1 MSATVATPLSEIDT
15 LRLLFGT
22 ENTHANSEHDAHDI
36 TLTVMNT
43 LMPRNSDG
51 EYKCDEESKEKAKLL
66 LKVKNWLDADKL
78 SGVKVDPDKL
88 VGAACGSKVKAQP
101 DDVHYC
107 FTDFI
112 ISLATWYREIDCP
125 TAQGPVSEHN
135 RQTIIAVIDD
145 LDDIYDR
152 IMDVHNA
159 QKHLDQTN
167 INNTRESLRAKADQ
181 LAANRMLETRTSAL
195 TQARHALDRA
205 RKRGAAPS
213 ASSASVSS
221 VPAAWKASAAREADA
236 AKAPGADAAE
246 EAVHAAM
253 DAARAAVHAVQAAD
267 VDVQAADVD
276 VRAADMNARA
286 AERNARDAEN
296 AARVADE
303 VAEQQLHDANEPFP
317 DAIRD
322 YIVKNTTHILSV
334 ATEQDKKKRDDSIR
348 KLLKQQIKIDVS
360 GARYTTLTNQTAF
373 DFAKKLHRVSSDY
386 DSLKEKFMVLKLN
399 SNEYNGLSY
408 NTDWGRATDEEIKNI
423 SSPSGGTRQNYRINI
438 AKKDGAPFIAECLKG
453 LVDTGANVFYT
464 DATGTPRI
472 VCNCSPDMLYNLFMA
487 VYNGQYSGA
496 ECKPTHLNMYG
507 SDAKTP
513 KNLVVL
519 CNQTEYK
526 RDVEQKIIDPPDLTQ
541 TQSANALSTD
551 FNANVV
557 IFYKVEVNY
566 GVRKT
571 VYKSCNDLFNL
582 TSYMQD
588 VFVAT
593 QNMNKK
599 VTQQFKAAAANC
611 ANLFADEPPQR
622 YLDNVSGQYY
632 VMEPTTGRSNIN
644 DVKCHGTGIDDK
656 KQCSAFI
663 HCIFSGNSN
672 NLTTCLQGL
681 VNAGFDGSSVAYKD
695 FRYVPKEMA
704 LAFFKTFDIKLIHVP
719 HAQGYQQPI
728 EYAKWLND
736 TVSNHVSQT
745 KSMLVSPT
753 GLIYMFLAN
762 YIETAINSCRQHLSI
777 LNDMPQNQTATAKQ
791 PTVRQ
796 TVAYSHPMYAAQSPF
811 VVNSNFAPV
820 QARWTDQAQAQAQV
834 QGIGYSSLLYG
845 QQGGASSC
853 ANCVLSLNNEI
864 KIAIESL
871 RQQGVELDDDDKK
884 AIQDGYN
891 QTLKFMEQAE
901 KLKNV
906 MVQALDTARQHGIK
920 CDETKKVGRYIGN
933 GNTLNSLRQKLLSTI
948 SECKE
953 HGTRINAMGQF
964 SGAYI
969 RKALASRYP
978 HFIDN

>member
-15 LRLLFGT
+15 LRLLSGT
-22 ENTHANSEHDAHDI
+22 ENTHANSDHDAHDI

-43 LMPRNSDG
+43 LMPRNSDD
-51 EYKCDEESKEKAKLL
+51 EYKCDEGSKEKAKLL

-88 VGAACGSKVKAQP
+88 VGASCGSKVKAQP

-125 TAQGPVSEHN
+125 TAQGPVSEHK
-135 RQTIIAVIDD
+135 RQTTIAEIDD
-145 LDDIYDR
+145 LDDIYNK
-152 IMDVHNA
+152 IMSVKVAKDL
-159 QKHLDQTN
+159 LDQTI
-167 INNTRESLRAKADQ
+167 INNKRDLFRASTDQ
-181 LAANRMLETRTSAL
+181 HTAYRMLETRKSAL
-195 TQARHALDRA
+195 TQAGRALDKA
-205 RKRGAAPS
+205 RKRGAAPI
-213 ASSASVSS
+213 VST
-221 VPAAWKASAAREADA
+221 AWKASSEASASRAAEETVHAAEDAAR
-236 AKAPGADAAE
+236 AAE
-246 EAVHAAM
+246 EAVHAAV
-253 DAARAAVHAVQAAD
+253 DAADGAVRAAVD
-267 VDVQAADVD
+267 G
-276 VRAADMNARA
+276 VRAAVDGVHA
-286 AERNARDAEN
+286 AEN
-296 AARVADE
+296 AARA
-303 VAEQQLHDANEPFP
+303 AEEAARAAEEAAKQQLRNAKGLFP
-317 DAIRD
+317 TAIRD
-322 YIVKNTTHILSV
+322 YIVKNTTYILNV
-334 ATEQDKKKRDDSIR
+334 ATEQDKKKRDDTIR

-360 GARYTTLTNQTAF
+360 GAGYTTLTSQTAF

-386 DSLKEKFMVLKLN
+386 GSLKEKFMVLKLN

-408 NTDWGRATDEEIKNI
+408 NTEWGRATDEEIKNI
-423 SSPSGGTRQNYRINI
+423 SSLDDATRQTYRINI
-438 AKKDGAPFIAECLKG
+438 VKEKGAPFIAECLKG
-453 LVDTGANVFYT
+453 LVDTEANVFYT
-464 DATGTPRI
+464 DETGTLRI

-496 ECKPTHLNMYG
+496 ECKPNTLYMYG
-507 SDAKTP
+507 LDAKTP

-526 RDVEQKIIDPPDLTQ
+526 QVDKTKIIHTHDSTQ
-541 TQSANALSTD
+541 TIPANALSTD
-551 FNANVV
+551 LKTNVV

-571 VYKSCNDLFNL
+571 AYKSCKDLFNH

-622 YLDNVSGQYY
+622 YLDNASRQYY
-632 VMEPTTGRSNIN
+632 VMEPTTGRRNIN
-644 DVKCHGTGIDDK
+644 DVTCLGTGIDDA
-656 KQCSAFI
+656 KQCSQFI

-681 VNAGFDGSSVAYKD
+681 VNEGFDGSSVAYKD
-695 FRYVPKEMA
+695 FRYVSKAIA
-704 LAFFKTFDIKLIHVP
+704 LAFFKTFDIGLVTVP
-719 HAQGYQQPI
+719 NTREFQQPMD
-728 EYAKWLND
+728 YAAWLNAL
-736 TVSNHVSQT
+736 TSTPVSQT
-745 KSMLVSPT
+745 KLMLATPTSP
-753 GLIYMFLAN
+753 IYVFLAN
-762 YIETAINSCRQHLSI
+762 YIMTAINSCRQNLSI
-777 LNDMPQNQTATAKQ
+777 LNDMPQSQPAAAK

-796 TVAYSHPMYAAQSPF
+796 TVAYSHPMYAQLSAF
-811 VVNSNFAPV
+811 DVNSGFAPELT
-820 QARWTDQAQAQAQV
+820 RWSDQAQAQAQV
-834 QGIGYSSLLYG
+834 QGIGYSLLPSE
-845 QQGGASSC
+845 QRGGAPSC
-853 ANCVLSLNNEI
+853 ANCVLSLYNEI
-864 KIAIESL
+864 SGAIESL
-871 RQQGVELDDDDKK
+871 RQQGVELDEDDKK

-933 GNTLNSLRQKLLSTI
+933 GNTLNTLRQKLLSTI
-948 SECKE
+948 KECKE

-964 SGAYI
+964 CNAHT
-969 RKALASRYP
+969 RKVLASKYP
-978 HFIDN
+978 QFLGN